1 MMHGFMCSLACLV
14 SVAARSPLLDTDEVA
29 QANDLA
35 TLLLMSQPGL
45 PVRTNRNVKVA
56 TREPVMA
63 AKRVAKKT
71 AAKKAPAK
79 KALGGFESITNS
91 QRGLVFALGL
101 LVGLGLFAGKDG
113 VTLDPSGFGLVSAG
127 CGIPAGF
134 AWLIIR
140 KSQRQ
145 GSASAYRDTAAE
157 GAKPFSK

>member
-1 MMHGFMCSLACLV
+1 MMHGFMCSLACLF
-14 SVAARSPLLDTDEVA
+14 SVAARSPLVDTDEVA

-56 TREPVMA
+56 TRGPVMA
-63 AKRVAKKT
+63 ARKVAKKT

-79 KALGGFESITNS
+79 VSSGGFESITNS

-101 LVGLGLFAGKDG
+101 LAGLGLFASKDG
-113 VTLDPSGFGLVSAG
+113 VVLDPSGFGLVSAG

-140 KSQRQ
+140 KSKRE
-145 GSASAYRDTAAE
+145 GSATAYRNPIGE
-157 GAKPFSK
+157 GGKPFSK